1 MNINQQ
7 SVNEICMSGII
18 VCLARDF
25 LYFWYINILLMKVSA
40 KINNNASVEFIPD
53 AKTALQGRLNNEKF
67 EIEIIKKTDNELLIS
82 RDGKKHV
89 ARLLA
94 IDSEKKT
101 ITLKIDGNRFEVKLT
116 DEYDVLLQ
124 SLGMDAASTK
134 KVNELKAPMP
144 GVVVDILISIGDTVV
159 KDDPL
164 VVLEAMKMENMLKSP
179 SDGVISSINIKKG
192 DTVEKNRVLVNF
204 E

>member
-1 MNINQQ
+1 
-7 SVNEICMSGII
+7 
-18 VCLARDF
+18 
-25 LYFWYINILLMKVSA
+25 MKVSA
-40 KINNNASVEFIPD
+40 KINNNDSVEFIPQ
-53 AKTALQGRLNNEKF
+53 AKNPLQGTLNNEKF
-67 EIEIIKKTDNELLIS
+67 EIEIIKKNDNELIIS

-94 IDSEKKT
+94 MDPENKM
-101 ITLKIDGNRFEVKLT
+101 ITLKIDGYRFEVKLT
-116 DEYDVLLQ
+116 DEYDILLQ

-144 GVVVDILISIGDTVV
+144 GVVIDVIVNVGDSVL

-179 SDGVISSINIKKG
+179 SDGIVSAINIKKG